1 MKNWDTLQADENLI
15 LTKHYTPGRQ
25 GHTIKYL
32 VIHHNAGNLTGK
44 AIWNVWQTRQASAH
58 YQVAADGRIT
68 QLVHDRDTA
77 WHAGNWPA
85 NLDSIGIEH
94 ADITSDPWT
103 VSDRTLDQGAH
114 LVAAL
119 CKAYKLGRPKWGVN
133 VYPHNRF
140 SATACPASLDG
151 TQRDEYMRKAG
162 EYYDKMIGRKPAAGG
177 TNTGSGKLDVDGYC
191 GPATIRRWQ
200 QVMGTSVDGVV
211 TGQVRP
217 VGYSRPALVSVAYGG
232 EGSELIRAVQRK
244 LKAAGVYTGN
254 LDGLAGPKT
263 IDGMHRYLGVAT
275 AQMKPWTN
283 WGYGLG
289 RAIQTRLNTGKF

>member
-94 ADITSDPWT
+94 ADITSDPWA

-162 EYYDKMIGRKPAAGG
+162 EYYDKMTGRKPAAGG

-200 QVMGTSVDGVV
+200 QVMGTSVDGIIS
-211 TGQVRP
+211 GQYRP
-217 VGYSRPALVSVAYGG
+217 DGRTWGRPALGC
-232 EGSELIRAVQRK
+232 
-244 LKAAGVYTGN
+244 
-254 LDGLAGPKT
+254 
-263 IDGMHRYLGVAT
+263 
-275 AQMKPWTN
+275 
-283 WGYGLG
+283 
-289 RAIQTRLNTGKF
+289 